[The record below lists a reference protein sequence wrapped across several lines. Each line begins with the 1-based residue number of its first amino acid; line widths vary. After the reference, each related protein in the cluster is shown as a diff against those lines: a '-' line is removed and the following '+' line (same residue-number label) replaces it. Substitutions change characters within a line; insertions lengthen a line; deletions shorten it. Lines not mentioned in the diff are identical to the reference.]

1 MAKPIIFQE
10 KDDVLQ
16 LHGVLALSV
25 DVGYI
30 LRELKS
36 LNSSSFNSGSESRY
50 EEEDTCKECVLNSS
64 SFNSGSQ
71 SRH

>member
-10 KDDVLQ
+10 KGDVLQ

-36 LNSSSFNSGSESRY
+36 LNSSSFNSGS
-50 EEEDTCKECVLNSS
+50 
-64 SFNSGSQ
+64 Q